1 MEGLKQRGS
10 VHYHVACSG
19 ISAPAFQQNRQLAA
33 ALTLAM
39 QTHRYSELYL
49 EQAMKTG
56 KALSTGMPSQ
66 CHDKAL
72 AMVWF
77 SSLSQH
83 GDLSHVYQCGKLKQH
98 GMPHLNDI
106 CHLSRIELLPQVS
119 DECRWKETLRSYI
132 KGFFPVPG

>member
-1 MEGLKQRGS
+1 MSL
-10 VHYHVACSG
+10 VAS
-19 ISAPAFQQNRQLAA
+19 ISAPVFQQDQQLAG

-39 QTHRYSELYL
+39 QAYRYSELYL

-66 CHDKAL
+66 CRDEAL

-83 GDLSHVYQCGKLKQH
+83 GDLSHVYQRGKRKQH

-106 CHLSRIELLPQVS
+106 YHLSRIELLPQVS